1 MVVYGPN
8 IKGRFLRMLSDQWR
22 FILFDP
28 RPKSIGT
35 ALKTIQSGLADGDVV
50 GIFCEGGISRTGQL
64 LGFKRGLEW
73 LLEKV
78 ESPIVPVSIDGLWG
92 SRLSFSEG
100 CFFTK
105 WPRLWRRPVTVTFG
119 HALPAG
125 TRTDM
130 ARLALQET
138 AAGAVAQRLDPHAA
152 TAEAFDGCCM
162 VRRSDRLVTSLAPG
176 GPLHDSLGLHGGR
189 LLGIR
194 ATVLDA
200 NTPANAVATAL
211 DREKATIW
219 LAEIE
224 QVFALAGQPEAAARL
239 AAHLA
244 AVVLPIGS
252 LAELPR
258 AREAIE
264 AFREAFGIEPV
275 VAYAPPEVG
284 GLVAMNTPAKRI
296 EWDHETINRPETVG
310 RVVNG
315 VVVWP
320 QAGMRHPLG
329 LPSLAAEGIP
339 DDATATLAI
348 AATGSKVAL
357 LADAFDVDKDGF
369 LTPRA

>member
-1 MVVYGPN
+1 
-8 IKGRFLRMLSDQWR
+8 
-22 FILFDP
+22 
-28 RPKSIGT
+28 
-35 ALKTIQSGLADGDVV
+35 
-50 GIFCEGGISRTGQL
+50 
-64 LGFKRGLEW
+64 
-73 LLEKV
+73 
-78 ESPIVPVSIDGLWG
+78 
-92 SRLSFSEG
+92 
-100 CFFTK
+100 
-105 WPRLWRRPVTVTFG
+105 
-119 HALPAG
+119 
-125 TRTDM
+125 
-130 ARLALQET
+130 
-138 AAGAVAQRLDPHAA
+138 
-152 TAEAFDGCCM
+152 
-162 VRRSDRLVTSLAPG
+162 
-176 GPLHDSLGLHGGR
+176 
-189 LLGIR
+189 
-194 ATVLDA
+194 VLDA